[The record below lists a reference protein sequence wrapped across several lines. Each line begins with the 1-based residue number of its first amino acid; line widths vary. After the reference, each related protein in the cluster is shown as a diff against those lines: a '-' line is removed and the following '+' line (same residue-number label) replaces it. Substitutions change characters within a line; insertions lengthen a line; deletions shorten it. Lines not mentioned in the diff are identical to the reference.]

1 MTFEEERRTE
11 ALDRFWDEVV
21 AHGPAADRPPEVEAA
36 PAEVIRRLRAL
47 GDAPGLEPARERVW
61 KHLATIDGETRKR
74 VDPMLN
80 ATVLDLGAPT
90 FGANGR
96 TAPSG
101 WRESRFRP
109 SRRWALAQLATA
121 ALLVLTLGSV
131 YLAFVSQQLPGTGP
145 TNDQVVI
152 PALSENPVEFV
163 WQTGGGPDLPFGEP
177 SHPALDPQGNL
188 WVPDG
193 QNSRFQIFAP
203 DGTFLESWGTPGSG
217 NGQFDFLSNGIG
229 LGAADFDGDGNIYV
243 ADTGNH
249 RVQKFGPDRT
259 FIAAWGSQ
267 GAGNGQFQ
275 TPLSLAVDGQ
285 GRVFVSDNLV
295 GGVQVFD
302 ADGRLLESW
311 GGPKAGEGKLT
322 SPAG

>member
-145 TNDQVVI
+145 PTIRSSFRRCQKTQSSSSGRPGAVPTSPSASQPPRPG
-152 PALSENPVEFV
+152 PARQPVGPRRPGTAGSRSSPRTARSWKV
-163 WQTGGGPDLPFGEP
+163 GGPRAAATASSTSCRTGF
-177 SHPALDPQGNL
+177 
-188 WVPDG
+188 
-193 QNSRFQIFAP
+193 
-203 DGTFLESWGTPGSG
+203 
-217 NGQFDFLSNGIG
+217 G
-229 LGAADFDGDGNIYV
+229 LGAVDFEGDGDIYV

-285 GRVFVSDNLV
+285 GRVFVGDNLV

-302 ADGRLLESW
+302 ADGRRLESW
-311 GGPKAGEGKLT
+311 AGPK
-322 SPAG
+322 PARGS